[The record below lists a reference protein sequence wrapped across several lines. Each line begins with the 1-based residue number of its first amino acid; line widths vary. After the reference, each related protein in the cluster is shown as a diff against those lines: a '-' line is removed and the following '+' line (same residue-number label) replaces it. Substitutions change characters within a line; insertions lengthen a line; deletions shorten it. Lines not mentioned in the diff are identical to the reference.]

1 MEGRPLAPMPLE
13 ILMRDYYEPRLLPG
27 MLAGDAFSS
36 TPVPLALLN
45 RVQPGAEVLAVE
57 RGAGPEE
64 ALVKVRV
71 SVGDD
76 ATQPN
81 GKTHTDVYDV
91 RLFRDGELVGRSA
104 EEGSDEIGAWRA
116 RTHVDMKGAREV
128 TIPFRVQLPT
138 KRAGQSVTFTAYA
151 FNEDRVKS
159 ETATAS
165 LATVPAGRNPA

>member
-1 MEGRPLAPMPLE
+1 MSC
-13 ILMRDYYEPRLLPG
+13 LPPDTV
-27 MLAGDAFSS
+27 LVRS
-36 TPVPLALLN
+36 TASP
-45 RVQPGAEVLAVE
+45 AED
-57 RGAGPEE
+57 
-64 ALVKVRV
+64 K
-71 SVGDD
+71 
-76 ATQPN
+76 TQPN

-138 KRAGQSVTFTAYA
+138 KRAGKSVTFTAYA

-159 ETATAS
+159 ETATQS
-165 LATVPAGRNPA
+165 YTVPPDVTPRKPQGYVITVGADDL